1 MSQFDGFDNMTELLV
16 SLALKELTKSVDIKG
31 GKIQPTDLTQSIVKK
46 SIRSFYNSNQY
57 RNSLS
62 RYLKNIQDYDREKQA
77 MYGKQNMSVSNITNA
92 QQIAI
97 TEYIGYLNEAGINE
111 RFNQPLRKA
120 ISQNI
125 RLGKSLSEIK
135 DELSKFAEFK
145 TNKSYFTQ
153 TAQQG
158 ADAYASIID
167 QKIMEKYRT
176 KIKGLRIVGSIIETS
191 SPQCVEAVEMGR
203 DLTIEQWEKLLKKYK
218 KQIIEGTTVEN
229 LATNKLHIGCRHQFT
244 PYL

>member
-16 SLALKELTKSVDIKG
+16 SLALKELSKSVDIKG

-229 LATNKLHIGCRHQFT
+229 LATYKLHIGCRHQFT